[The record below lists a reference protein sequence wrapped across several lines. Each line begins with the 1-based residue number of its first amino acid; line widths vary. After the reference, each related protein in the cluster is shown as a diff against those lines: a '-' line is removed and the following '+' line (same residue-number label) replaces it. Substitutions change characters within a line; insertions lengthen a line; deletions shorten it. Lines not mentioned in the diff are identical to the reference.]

1 MGKSNAVKAV
11 EESGKI
17 EMVGDCGAIET
28 VGETGAIETVRVV
41 QFKNWGE
48 WWN

>member
-1 MGKSNAVKAV
+1 
-11 EESGKI
+11 
-17 EMVGDCGAIET
+17 MVGDCGAIET